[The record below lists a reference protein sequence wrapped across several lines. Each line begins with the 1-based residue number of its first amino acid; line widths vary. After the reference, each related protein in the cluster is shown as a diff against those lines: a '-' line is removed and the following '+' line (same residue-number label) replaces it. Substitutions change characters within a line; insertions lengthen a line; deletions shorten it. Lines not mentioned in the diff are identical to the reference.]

1 MPDEIIKK
9 KIVLTG
15 DAGVGKTSLINR
27 FVKGHFDDKYLATIG
42 TNVYKKEIVLRDYTV
57 NKDIGMSIMI
67 WDVLGQE
74 GFDRVKKTAY
84 TGAEGAFMVCDLTR
98 QPTVMNLRNWAK
110 AFTDIVGDVPVIILG
125 NKVDMITEDNPNL
138 YQLENLA
145 RELGYTFYTTSA
157 RTGANVNESFHL
169 LGETLYLTT
178 AKPMPTLTI
187 QAVLDIIM
195 DSFCNLHGGQERAMP
210 IVQSAFAEAGVDFLN
225 VKSEQL
231 MPLVAKIVEKDF
243 THLGRGSTKERE
255 VYEKLIEELSRQE
268 AEREKMGIK
277 APKGP
282 QVNEE
287 SVKSF
292 SNYTQ
297 QVVKSGGNFD
307 IYKAWIGGVHQ

>member
-1 MPDEIIKK
+1 VVDEVIKK
-9 KIVLTG
+9 KVVLTG

-57 NKDIGMSIMI
+57 NKDIQMSMMI

-74 GFDRVKKTAY
+74 GFDRVKRTAY
-84 TGAEGAFMVCDLTR
+84 TGSEGAFMVCDLTR
-98 QPTVMNLRNWAK
+98 QPTVANLRNWAK
-110 AFTDIVGDVPVIILG
+110 SFTEVVGDVPVIILG
-125 NKVDMITEDNPNL
+125 NKVDLITTDNPNL

-178 AKPMPTLTI
+178 AKPMPSLTL

-210 IVQSAFAEAGVDFLN
+210 IVQAAFAEAGVDFLS
-225 VKSEQL
+225 VKPAQL
-231 MPLVAKIVEKDF
+231 KPLVEKIIEKDF
-243 THLGRGSTKERE
+243 TYLGRGSTKEKE
-255 VYEKLIEELSRQE
+255 VYEKLVDEFSRQE
-268 AEREKMGIK
+268 EEREKLGLK

-282 QVNEE
+282 PVNDQ

-297 QVVKSGGNFD
+297 QVVQSGGNFD
-307 IYKAWIGGVHQ
+307 MYKAWVGGVHQ